1 MKVDIKEYSRK
12 KRNPLHPA
20 DGFGVAL
27 GEEHGLEGFAI
38 QDFMSLIDA
47 MGAYC
52 MYADSAVADR
62 YAVGYESDIHGAIS
76 CVLMRRACFNAAPAF
91 LADLT
96 IRHPENDNAILLWH
110 CGAPL
115 SMCHAKDRVR
125 LGQHW
130 ILPSP
135 LSGMTHFRLKEGPI
149 TVARFDAQAGEYML
163 AVGEGRSIEGPS
175 TLNNYLWME
184 VDDWPQWERKL
195 IEGPFIHHV
204 GMVYG
209 HYADAL
215 VEACKY
221 VPGLRPLRLDSGGRL

>member
-1 MKVDIKEYSRK
+1 
-12 KRNPLHPA
+12 
-20 DGFGVAL
+20 
-27 GEEHGLEGFAI
+27 
-38 QDFMSLIDA
+38 
-47 MGAYC
+47 
-52 MYADSAVADR
+52 
-62 YAVGYESDIHGAIS
+62 
-76 CVLMRRACFNAAPAF
+76 MRRACFNAAPAF

-96 IRHPENDNAILLWH
+96 IRHPGNDNAVLLWH

-115 SMCHAKDRVR
+115 SMCHAEDRVR
-125 LGQHW
+125 LAQHW
-130 ILPSP
+130 ILPST

-149 TVARFDAQAGEYML
+149 TVARFDAAGGKYML
-163 AVGEGRSIEGPS
+163 AVGEGRSVEGPA
-175 TLNNYLWME
+175 TLNNYVWME

-221 VPGLRPLRLDSGGRL
+221 IPGLKPLRLDSGGRL